1 MGIHLPPNVALV
13 LTTAFIVFLF
23 RRDIR
28 ERPNITGAL
37 WLPVIWMFLIC
48 SRALSEWLTILGFPG
63 HGALSLEE
71 GSPLDACFYFVLITA
86 GIYVLKKRQVSLAE
100 VFRNNGWLTVFLL
113 YCFVAIFWS
122 DFPFV
127 AFKRWIKVLGHPIM
141 ALIVITEPDPGEA
154 IKTLI
159 KRCAYLVVPLSI
171 LFIKYYPEWGRSFDE
186 WSGMAMNN
194 GIAVGKNM
202 LGADCF
208 ILGLFFFWYL
218 LNTWRQPKSRARRKE
233 LLLMA
238 GLGCM
243 IWWLLRMSHSST
255 SIISLFVGVTF
266 LLLLGRSFVKKNFIG
281 TYILAAGALVAVAE
295 IAFGLS
301 KYIAAAMGKDPTLTG
316 RTELWQQ
323 LFGFHTNP
331 IFGTGFESFW
341 LGDRIRKFF
350 ELYRWHAN
358 EAHNGYLETYLNL
371 GLIGLFLMIGLL
383 IATFWKGRREL
394 FTNFQ
399 FGRFR
404 LGFLVAV
411 IVYNWTEAAFKN
423 VNPTWFAFYLIALDY
438 PMAQLAPVDLSAD
451 AEHLKGDDELVY
463 AEGMYISSRR

>member
-1 MGIHLPPNVALV
+1 MGIQLPPTVALV
-13 LTTAFIVFLF
+13 LTIGFIVFLF

-37 WLPVIWMFLIC
+37 WLPVIWMFLSC
-48 SRALSEWLTILGFPG
+48 SRALSEWLTILGCPG
-63 HGALSLEE
+63 LGASSLEE
-71 GSPLDACFYFVLITA
+71 GSPLDACFYFALIIA
-86 GIYVLKKRQVSLAE
+86 GVFALNKRQVSLSE

-113 YCFVAIFWS
+113 YCFVAVFWS

-127 AFKRWIKVLGHPIM
+127 AFKRWIKVLGPPIM
-141 ALIVITEPDPGEA
+141 ALIVITEPDPREA
-154 IKTLI
+154 IKTLM

-202 LGADCF
+202 LGADCL
-208 ILGLFFFWYL
+208 ILGLFFFWHL
-218 LNTWRQPKSRARRKE
+218 LNTWRQPRDKARRNE
-233 LLLMA
+233 LLLIV
-238 GLGCM
+238 GFGGM
-243 IWWLLRMSHSST
+243 IWWLLRMAHSST
-255 SIISLFVGVTF
+255 SNLSLLVGVV
-266 LLLLGRSFVKKNFIG
+266 LVVLLGRHFVKRNLIG
-281 TYILAAGALVAVAE
+281 TYLLVGLALVAVSE

-301 KYIAAAMGKDPTLTG
+301 QHVALAMGKDPTLTG

-341 LGDRIRKFF
+341 LGDRIRRFF

-371 GLIGLFLMIGLL
+371 GLLGLFLLIGV
-383 IATFWKGRREL
+383 IISTFWKIRREL
-394 FTNFQ
+394 WQHFEW
-399 FGRFR
+399 GRFE
-404 LGFLVAV
+404 LGFFVAAV
-411 IVYNWTEAAFKN
+411 VYNWTEAGFKTLHP
-423 VNPTWFAFYLIALDY
+423 VWFVFYIIALDY
-438 PMAQLAPVDLSAD
+438 PKAQLPSEELSTD
-451 AEHLKGDDELVY
+451 AAHLRKDDELVY
-463 AEGMYISSRR
+463 AEGMYPS